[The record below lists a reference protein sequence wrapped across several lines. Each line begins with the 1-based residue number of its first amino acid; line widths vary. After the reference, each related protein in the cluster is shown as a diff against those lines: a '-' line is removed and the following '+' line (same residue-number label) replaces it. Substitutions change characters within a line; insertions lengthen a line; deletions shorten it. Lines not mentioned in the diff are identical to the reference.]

1 MERTKKDLLSGGR
14 DRDERE
20 RDENHKCVR
29 IQRHAARRR
38 LTCGH
43 RAHQH
48 SVEFDDGAEDVF
60 GVSGARQVFA
70 VTFEDETFVLFLQQ
84 DQDVLQ
90 EQCVK
95 FWKGDGAFVSIYRSN
110 VSQGDEDDEDAQIT
124 NQ

>member
-1 MERTKKDLLSGGR
+1 M
-14 DRDERE
+14 
-20 RDENHKCVR
+20 NHKCAR
-29 IQRHAARRR
+29 IQIQAARRQ

-60 GVSGARQVFA
+60 GIRGACQVFA

-90 EQCVK
+90 EQSVK
-95 FWKGDGAFVSIYRSN
+95 FWGETA
-110 VSQGDEDDEDAQIT
+110 A
-124 NQ
+124 